1 MQFEDRIAAL
11 EARTRALEDIV
22 RHWAHETAATP
33 APPAPARDLAPPRPS
48 APLPAP
54 VSAPPRI
61 SAGATR
67 TARDLEDAFGGQLLA
82 WVGALAVAVGVVLL
96 LAIAVSRG
104 WIGEAERTIAAG
116 LFSGALVAG
125 GVWAYEQ
132 RGRTQ
137 AAKAAV
143 AAGILGQFATALVA
157 GSLYQLVPPPIA
169 VMGAIAVG
177 ATATAIAIRWSSQG
191 IAALGIVGA
200 LLAQPV
206 LLGMPDAVSEIVL
219 LFVTAA
225 SATAVAVWRRWAW
238 LSFATFLLTAP
249 QWLVYVAI
257 DESPRDLETL
267 PVLIAFGAL
276 TAAPAIARG
285 GQGRAG
291 ILLLAL
297 NALVVGYLG
306 AAMLHHPGEWLA
318 GLAIAHLATGAFAR
332 GALPRELTTALLA
345 IGVVAGGSALAE
357 LLDGIP
363 LEIAWAASGV
373 LLAVLARYAEPG
385 LERYAAIAGAAG
397 QLLLAL
403 GRALTEA
410 PPSALVDGLAHP
422 ATAAAALAIAALAFA
437 AASLALPSGP
447 WVVGARF
454 AAALIVLYTA
464 SVELVTWLSDVPG
477 TAQALLSGLWAITGV
492 GTLLAGLLGDRPL
505 LRHAALALLM
515 VTAGKVFLYDLASLS
530 SLSRVA
536 SFVAFGLLLLAGA
549 FAWERIRGDLGGM
562 AGSSG

>member
-1 MQFEDRIAAL
+1 MQVEDRIAAL
-11 EARTRALEDIV
+11 EARTRALETIV
-22 RHWAHETAATP
+22 RDLTP
-33 APPAPARDLAPPRPS
+33 PAPVREFAPPPARRREVGPPPAPAS
-48 APLPAP
+48 APRETAAFAP
-54 VSAPPRI
+54 RS
-61 SAGATR
+61 
-67 TARDLEDAFGGQLLA
+67 ARDLEDAIGGQLLA
-82 WVGALAVAVGVVLL
+82 WLGGLAVAIGVVLL

-104 WIGEAERTIAAG
+104 WIGEAERTILAG
-116 LFSGALVAG
+116 LFSGALVAA
-125 GVWAYEQ
+125 GVWAHER

-137 AAKAAV
+137 AARAAV
-143 AAGILGQFATALVA
+143 AAGIVGQFATALAA
-157 GSLYQLVPPPIA
+157 GSLYELVPPAIA
-169 VMGAIAVG
+169 VLGAIAVG

-238 LSFATFLLTAP
+238 LSFATWLLTTP
-249 QWLVYVAI
+249 QWFVYLAI
-257 DESPRDLETL
+257 DESPRDVEML

-276 TAAPAIARG
+276 TAASAIAI
-285 GQGRAG
+285 GRDAPGRNG
-291 ILLLAL
+291 IVMLAL
-297 NALVVGYLG
+297 NAFALGVGGADLG
-306 AAMLHHPGEWLA
+306 RPGMWLA
-318 GLAIAHLATGAFAR
+318 ALAAAHLALGVITR
-332 GALPRELTTALLA
+332 RSLPREFA
-345 IGVVAGGSALAE
+345 IGALALGVIVGDFALAE

-363 LEIAWAASGV
+363 LEVAWGASGV
-373 LLAVLARYAEPG
+373 LLAGLARYAEPG
-385 LERYAAIAGAAG
+385 LERRAAIAAAAG

-403 GRALTEA
+403 GRALMDA

-422 ATAAAALAIAALAFA
+422 GTAAAALAIVALAFA

-447 WVVGARF
+447 WVVAARF
-454 AAALIVLYTA
+454 AAAVIVLYTA
-464 SVELVTWLSDVPG
+464 SVELVTWIEVPG

-515 VTAGKVFLYDLASLS
+515 VTAGKVFLYDLSSLS